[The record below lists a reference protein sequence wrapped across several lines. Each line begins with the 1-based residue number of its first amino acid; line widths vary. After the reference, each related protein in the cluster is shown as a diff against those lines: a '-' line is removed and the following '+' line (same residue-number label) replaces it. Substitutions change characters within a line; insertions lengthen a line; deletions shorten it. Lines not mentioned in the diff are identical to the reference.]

1 MSNQW
6 DLKTLENLCDPIYT
20 CTTRKVSINL
30 ILIGCRC
37 FTFLHYAFPLCVE
50 KSQTIIVYFDL
61 SSTIWFDKM
70 ESFWMFWSIW
80 KFTGASEILLER
92 LWFYWSVWE
101 PAWVL
106 EILMEHLRFFGASV
120 ESLVPKKCLLEKTL
134 PSVCTYRI
142 GVIYFFDS
150 PYAHMAKYGHMGIWH
165 FTMYIP
171 FST

>member
-1 MSNQW
+1 MAPLGQ
-6 DLKTLENLCDPIYT
+6 
-20 CTTRKVSINL
+20 
-30 ILIGCRC
+30 
-37 FTFLHYAFPLCVE
+37 TFWGNIWKRTVE
-50 KSQTIIVYFDL
+50 KSQTIIVYYDL

-70 ESFWMFWSIW
+70 ESFWIFWSIW

-142 GVIYFFDS
+142 GVVSKKFVSSWYRS
-150 PYAHMAKYGHMGIWH
+150 NIWSRH
-165 FTMYIP
+165 TVASVARSYLLYCIVFLNRSCTAGLPEDNQKLHEEESLQMR
-171 FST
+171 F